1 VIDTA
6 AIRADGHTP
15 TALDG
20 APPVWKLD
28 PGWQAVDFVSD
39 LHLAD
44 DTPRTTATFSAY
56 LQHTTADA
64 VLLLGDIFEV
74 WVGDDCLDEAD
85 SFEARCAATLRQV
98 TQRRCVGFM
107 MGNRDFLLGAAACQA
122 IGLRALPDPTLL
134 SAWGQRTLIAHGDA
148 WCLDDIPYQQ
158 FRQQVRSPQ
167 WRQAFLSRP
176 LAERRAIARQL
187 RAASEAQKQKVGLSA
202 YADLDPAAVDQ
213 ALQDSDAATLVHG
226 HTHRPASHALPHGRT
241 RHVLS
246 DWHCE
251 PGPAPRRAEV
261 LRWTSTGF
269 TRLHVD
275 EHGRTSPC

>member
-1 VIDTA
+1 MIDAA
-6 AIRADGHTP
+6 AIRADGRMP
-15 TALDG
+15 AALDG
-20 APPVWKLD
+20 APPVWTLD
-28 PGWQAVDFVSD
+28 PRWQAVDFVSD

-74 WVGDDCLDEAD
+74 WVGDDCLDEPG
-85 SFEARCAATLRQV
+85 SFEARCASTLAQAARQ
-98 TQRRCVGFM
+98 RCVGFM
-107 MGNRDFLLGAAACQA
+107 VGNRDFLLGAAACQA

-158 FRQQVRSPQ
+158 FRQQVRSAR
-167 WRQAFLSRP
+167 WHQAFLARP

-187 RAASEAQKQKVGLSA
+187 RTASENQKHRLGASA
-202 YADLDPAAVDQ
+202 YVDLDTTAVDQ
-213 ALQDSDAATLVHG
+213 ALHAAGAAVLVHG
-226 HTHRPASHALPHGRT
+226 HTHRPATHALADGRT

-251 PGPAPRRAEV
+251 PGDAPRRAEV
-261 LRWTSTGF
+261 LRWTSNGF
-269 TRLHVD
+269 TRLQVD
-275 EHGRTSPC
+275 ERGRTTPC

>member
-1 VIDTA
+1 MIDTA

-20 APPVWKLD
+20 APPVWNLD

-39 LHLAD
+39 LHLAE
-44 DTPRTTATFSAY
+44 DTPQTTATFSAY
-56 LQHTTADA
+56 LQHTSADA

-74 WVGDDCLDEAD
+74 WVGDDCLDEPG
-85 SFEARCAATLRQV
+85 SFEARCAATLTQV
-98 TQRRCVGFM
+98 AQRRCVGFM

-167 WRQAFLSRP
+167 WQQSFLARP

-187 RAASEAQKQKVGLSA
+187 RAASEAQKHKVGPLA

-213 ALQDSDAATLVHG
+213 ALQDSDATTLVHG

-261 LRWTSTGF
+261 LRWTPTGF

-275 EHGRTSPC
+275 EHGRTTPC

>member
-1 VIDTA
+1 MIDTA
-6 AIRADGHTP
+6 AIRADGRTP
-15 TALDG
+15 TVHDG
-20 APPVWKLD
+20 APPAWNLD

-74 WVGDDCLDEAD
+74 WVGDDCLDDPD
-85 SFEARCAATLRQV
+85 SFEARCAATL
-98 TQRRCVGFM
+98 TQAAEQRCVGFM
-107 MGNRDFLLGAAACQA
+107 VGNRDFLLGTTACQS
-122 IGLRALPDPTLL
+122 IGLRAVPDPTVL

-167 WRQAFLSRP
+167 WQQAFLARP

-187 RAASEAQKQKVGLSA
+187 RTASENQKHTLGASA
-202 YADLDPAAVDQ
+202 YVDLDAAAVDQ
-213 ALQDSDAATLVHG
+213 TLRDADATVLVHG
-226 HTHRPASHALPHGRT
+226 HTHRPATHSLADGRK

-251 PGPAPRRAEV
+251 PGGAARRAEV
-261 LRWTSTGF
+261 LRWTSNGF
-269 TRLHVD
+269 VRLHVD
-275 EHGRTSPC
+275 DQGGTTPC

>member
-1 VIDTA
+1 MIETA

-20 APPVWKLD
+20 APPVWNLD

-39 LHLAD
+39 LHLAE
-44 DTPRTTATFSAY
+44 DTPHTTANFNAY

-74 WVGDDCLDEAD
+74 WIGDDCLDEPD
-85 SFEARCAATLRQV
+85 SFEARCAATLAQAARQ
-98 TQRRCVGFM
+98 RCVGFM
-107 MGNRDFLLGAAACQA
+107 VGNRDFLLGAAACQA

-167 WRQAFLSRP
+167 WQQAFLARP

-187 RAASEAQKQKVGLSA
+187 RTASESQKQQLGASA
-202 YADLDPAAVDQ
+202 YVDLDTAVVEQ
-213 ALQDSDAATLVHG
+213 ALKDAHATVLVHG
-226 HTHRPASHALPHGRT
+226 HTHRPARHALPHGRS
-241 RHVLS
+241 RQVLS

-261 LRWTSTGF
+261 LRWTSSGF
-269 TRLHVD
+269 ARLSVD
-275 EHGRTSPC
+275 EHGQTTPC